1 MNGKPN
7 VEPAWMSLKRLV
19 ETRMVEILRKEQD
32 NKRYIRL
39 YGTEDYWHAFEESA
53 FQLERLFRKGE
64 TTLFRHKDYPFPVV
78 MVSIPDSELRAYIQ
92 QHIPV
97 CDKHDYKKLLVAEF
111 SAAEYRA
118 WHEHA
123 VKEFL

>member
-19 ETRMVEILRKEQD
+19 ETRMIEILRKEQD

-64 TTLFRHKDYPFPVV
+64 TTLFSHKDYPFPVV
-78 MVSIPDSELRAYIQ
+78 MVSSIFRFVTSTITRNCWRQNSPPQSIVHGMNTR
-92 QHIPV
+92 
-97 CDKHDYKKLLVAEF
+97 
-111 SAAEYRA
+111 
-118 WHEHA
+118 
-123 VKEFL
+123 

>member
-19 ETRMVEILRKEQD
+19 ETRMIEILRKEQD

-64 TTLFRHKDYPFPVV
+64 TTLF
-78 MVSIPDSELRAYIQ
+78 SIPDSELRAYIQ

>member
-19 ETRMVEILRKEQD
+19 ETRMIEILRKEQD

-64 TTLFRHKDYPFPVV
+64 TTLFSHKDYPFPVV
-78 MVSIPDSELRAYIQ
+78 MVSIP
-92 QHIPV
+92 V
-97 CDKHDYKKLLVAEF
+97 CDKHDYKKLLAAEF

>member
-19 ETRMVEILRKEQD
+19 ETRMIEILRKEQD

-64 TTLFRHKDYPFPVV
+64 TTLFSHKDYPFPVV
-78 MVSIPDSELRAYIQ
+78 MVSIPDS
-92 QHIPV
+92 
-97 CDKHDYKKLLVAEF
+97 
-111 SAAEYRA
+111 
-118 WHEHA
+118 
-123 VKEFL
+123 

>member
-19 ETRMVEILRKEQD
+19 ETRMIEILRKEQD

-64 TTLFRHKDYPFPVV
+64 TTEIRAGCFRSSNFKQIKY
-78 MVSIPDSELRAYIQ
+78 SYIKSC
-92 QHIPV
+92 IV
-97 CDKHDYKKLLVAEF
+97 
-111 SAAEYRA
+111 
-118 WHEHA
+118 
-123 VKEFL
+123 

>member
-19 ETRMVEILRKEQD
+19 ETRMIEILRKEQD

-97 CDKHDYKKLLVAEF
+97 CDKHDYKKPVSYTHLTLPTIA
-111 SAAEYRA
+111 
-118 WHEHA
+118 
-123 VKEFL
+123 

>member
-19 ETRMVEILRKEQD
+19 ETRMIEILRKEQD

-64 TTLFRHKDYPFPVV
+64 TTLFSHKASCGLTSS
-78 MVSIPDSELRAYIQ
+78 SIFRFVTSTITRNCWRQNSPPQSIVHGMNTR
-92 QHIPV
+92 
-97 CDKHDYKKLLVAEF
+97 
-111 SAAEYRA
+111 
-118 WHEHA
+118 
-123 VKEFL
+123 